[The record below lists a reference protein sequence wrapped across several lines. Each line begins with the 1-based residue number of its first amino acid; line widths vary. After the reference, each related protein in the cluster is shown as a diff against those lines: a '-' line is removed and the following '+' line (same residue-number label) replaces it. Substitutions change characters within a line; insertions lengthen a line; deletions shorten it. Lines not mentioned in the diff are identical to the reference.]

1 MGAICG
7 IAWTLTYRIFD
18 TKLHSLTSGTTSNG
32 GYPTEV
38 VGRFRR
44 TVDAPRGARALLEEI
59 AGGLSEGD
67 CADLN
72 IAISELVTNAVVHGS
87 GAVTVRIC
95 RTDGSIRI
103 EVTDAGDTEF
113 EWPDVPEDGDEHG
126 LGLHIVEQFTD
137 RAGIERGPTTLVW
150 CERDLAP

>member
-1 MGAICG
+1 MNTA
-7 IAWTLTYRIFD
+7 
-18 TKLHSLTSGTTSNG
+18 TTSNG

-38 VGRFRR
+38 VGRFPR
-44 TVDAPRGARALLEEI
+44 TVDAPRGARALLEEV

-87 GAVTVRIC
+87 GPVTVRIC
-95 RTDGSIRI
+95 RTGGSIRI
-103 EVTDAGDTEF
+103 EVADAGDTEF
-113 EWPDVPEDGDEHG
+113 DWPDTPADGDAHA

-150 CERDLAP
+150 CERDLASSSSG

>member
-1 MGAICG
+1 MNTA
-7 IAWTLTYRIFD
+7 
-18 TKLHSLTSGTTSNG
+18 TTSNG

-38 VGRFRR
+38 VGQFPR

-59 AGGLSEGD
+59 AGGLREGD

-87 GAVTVRIC
+87 GSVTVRIC
-95 RTDGSIRI
+95 RTGDSVRI
-103 EVTDAGDTEF
+103 EVADAGDTEF
-113 EWPDVPEDGDEHG
+113 DWPDDAPEEGDERG
-126 LGLHIVEQFTD
+126 WGLHIVEQFTH

-150 CERDLAP
+150 CERDLAAQSSG